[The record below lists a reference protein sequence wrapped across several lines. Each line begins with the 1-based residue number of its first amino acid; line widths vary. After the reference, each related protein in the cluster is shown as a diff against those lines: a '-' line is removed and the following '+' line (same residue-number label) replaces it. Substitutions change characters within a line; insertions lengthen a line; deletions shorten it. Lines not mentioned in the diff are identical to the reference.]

1 MSIFWYLG
9 GGQALEDPGICSWS
23 KSRDFWKWNPG
34 IFRDLLIECI
44 GTFYGPSWPSATA
57 LRGQNIPT
65 VRTHLKNIVAWTS
78 LAEKFVNIHTEKKQ
92 MKPMWIHEGDLSR
105 HLKAHNGERSNKCM
119 WFCIYSGRQFET
131 TFESSQWR
139 EAKKYIRC
147 YFTPIKAGDL
157 KIPPLQYKFRRETFN
172 EDTF

>member
-1 MSIFWYLG
+1 MTDRVTTRRDPRNPGGFENEILG
-9 GGQALEDPGICSWS
+9 FFGICL
-23 KSRDFWKWNPG
+23 KSVKGLFKVRQ
-34 IFRDLLIECI
+34 DLLPRPLEVKIFSQWGHIWKHIVE
-44 GTFYGPSWPSATA
+44 TN
-57 LRGQNIPT
+57 QMQPT
-65 VRTHLKNIVAWTS
+65 
-78 LAEKFVNIHTEKKQ
+78 
-92 MKPMWIHEGDLSR
+92 WIHAGDLRR
-105 HLKAHNGERSNKCM
+105 HLNAHNGERSNKCM

-131 TFESSQWR
+131 AFESSQWR

>member
-1 MSIFWYLG
+1 MDSCRRF
-9 GGQALEDPGICSWS
+9 E
-23 KSRDFWKWNPG
+23 
-34 IFRDLLIECI
+34 E
-44 GTFYGPSWPSATA
+44 TFESSQWREA
-57 LRGQNIPT
+57 
-65 VRTHLKNIVAWTS
+65 
-78 LAEKFVNIHTEKKQ
+78 KKYIQ
-92 MKPMWIHEGDLSR
+92 CYFTPIKAGDLKIHS
-105 HLKAHNGERSNKCM
+105 GEKPNVTKCNQYEFM
-119 WFCIYSGRQFET
+119 RLEE